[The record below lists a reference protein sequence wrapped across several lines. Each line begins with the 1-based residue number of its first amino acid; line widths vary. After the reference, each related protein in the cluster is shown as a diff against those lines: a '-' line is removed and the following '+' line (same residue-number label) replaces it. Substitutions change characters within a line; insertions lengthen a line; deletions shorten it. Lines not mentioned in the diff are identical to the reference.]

1 MKRATLLVTVLS
13 VALSLPVF
21 AQAEREVKTGGKG
34 KEETLKLM
42 INGGIDTALAYASE
56 QLRETLHWAN
66 GGVDGEGAD
75 PYYFFNGPAWVSFWA
90 SLQDNVEMNIT
101 IRNVP
106 FNNDQSFQAANAGPG
121 LLDYNEWGDDT
132 NNAVIIKYAYMRIKE
147 LFDPA
152 WSLSIGMMDVIWDI
166 RGKGNAVFLDVAHA
180 ESPWADIARAWATS
194 VRSEEYPIGFKLAYA
209 RDQFNFELGLFPVIR
224 EAQALAAPLNNSR
237 QQAIYYLSGVF
248 GVDNQGSKIGGI
260 FALFHGINP
269 QDNVYTIGLGGVWI
283 PQKDIE
289 VFLEG
294 YAQFG
299 QAWTDS
305 VPGSANRA
313 PLGGVPAGF
322 AEDGEHSAF
331 MFLIGGRLDVPGE
344 TAAFVELHFLW
355 VTGHDMDGGTS
366 FNNQTGFGA
375 GNANNDE
382 SREFM
387 SYENY
392 DVMILLNSNE
402 WGYDFDNNLLQITLQ
417 GGVMLSTGGSMKNNL
432 HFILKLAYAAAPQ
445 EWEIGA
451 APGGIHAADDP
462 TGYGFEIDLVARW
475 FMNKNASIYWA
486 FAYLAGSEI
495 LENFNREE
503 DAFAWMMLL
512 GFAVNH

>member
-1 MKRATLLVTVLS
+1 MS

-21 AQAEREVKTGGKG
+21 AQAEREVKTGGKD
-34 KEETLKLM
+34 KETTLKLM
-42 INGGIDTALAYASE
+42 LNGGLDVAFAYDSE
-56 QLRETLHWAN
+56 QLRETGHWIN
-66 GGVDGEGAD
+66 GGVDGENAD
-75 PYYFFNGPAWVSFWA
+75 PYYYFNGPAWLSFAA
-90 SLQDNVEMNIT
+90 SLQDNVELVIV

-106 FNNDQSFQAANAGPG
+106 FNQDESDQDPALAGANT
-121 LLDYNEWGDDT
+121 NITSRTNWGDNFNVT
-132 NNAVIIKYAYMRIKE
+132 IKYAYMRIKE

-152 WSLSIGMMDVIWDI
+152 WSLSVGQMDVIWDI

-180 ESPWADIARAWATS
+180 ESPWSDVSRAWAHS
-194 VRSEEYPIGFKLAYA
+194 VRSEEFPVGFKVAYA

-224 EAQALAAPLNNSR
+224 DAQAAAGVVNQSR

-269 QDNVYTIGLGGVWI
+269 QDNVYTIGLGGLWV

-299 QAWTDS
+299 NAWTDS
-305 VPGSANRA
+305 VPGSGGRA
-313 PLGGVPAGF
+313 PLGGTPAAF

-344 TAAFVELHFLW
+344 TAAFIELHFLW
-355 VTGHDMDGGTS
+355 VTGHDMDGGAS
-366 FNNQTGFGA
+366 FSNANGFA
-375 GNANNDE
+375 LGNASNDE

-392 DVMILLNSNE
+392 DVMLLLNSNE
-402 WGYDFDNNLLQITLQ
+402 WGYDFDTNILQITVQ
-417 GGVMLSTGGSMKNNL
+417 GGVMMSTGGAMKNNL
-432 HFILKLAYAAAPQ
+432 HFILKLAYGVAPQ
-445 EWEIGA
+445 EWEVA
-451 APGGIHAADDP
+451 AVPGIHAADDP

-475 FMNKNASIYWA
+475 FLNKNANIYWS
-486 FAYLAGSEI
+486 FGYLAGSEI

-503 DAFAWMMLL
+503 DSFAWIWLL
-512 GFAVNH
+512 GVQVSN